1 MTSDSSSISKFMYK
15 HDQPLLEYSTPNS
28 RLPNRLLSPITEHS
42 AETLSTTLPTNKT
55 CSDTSQKSPNIVLTN
70 DNLTTD
76 ELNQILLQRFHQYI
90 TNFQNIQNYL
100 NTLDQHLKEL
110 SIIIN
115 CLRNDKKLINSIEPI
130 ETRLLQIRVKRDQ
143 IDRLLNQSSIK
154 NLIQQVRVLKNSN

>member
-1 MTSDSSSISKFMYK
+1 MTSDSSSILKFMYK

-28 RLPNRLLSPITEHS
+28 RLHNRLLSPITEHS
-42 AETLSTTLPTNKT
+42 AETLSTNKT

-76 ELNQILLQRFHQYI
+76 KLNQILLQRFHQYI

-154 NLIQQVRVLKNSN
+154 NLIQQVRVLKKSN